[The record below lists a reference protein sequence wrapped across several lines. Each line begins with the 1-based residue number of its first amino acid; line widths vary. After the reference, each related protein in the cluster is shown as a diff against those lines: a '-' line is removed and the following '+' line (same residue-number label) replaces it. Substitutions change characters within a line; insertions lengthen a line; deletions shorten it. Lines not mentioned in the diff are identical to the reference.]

1 MNITLRKLALLER
14 DLIQKEEAARF
25 EGYSTSPI
33 DQELKKRISTIMDK
47 VRVI

>member
-14 DLIQKEEAARF
+14 DLIAKEESAKL

-33 DQELKKRISTIMDK
+33 DEDLKKRIVAIMDK
-47 VRVI
+47 VRVL